1 MKRAVDDGLRD
12 ALNKYDAKGNVWK
25 DQIDYLQ
32 SEVRLL
38 RVWMGGGGGG
48 VWYSLFNKNL
58 AHYSSH

>member
-32 SEVRLL
+32 SEVRLFTGL
-38 RVWMGGGGGG
+38 DKPKVST
-48 VWYSLFNKNL
+48 YNCKYFLTHNF
-58 AHYSSH
+58 

>member
-32 SEVRLL
+32 SEVRSFTCLDDSKVSAYNCKYFL
-38 RVWMGGGGGG
+38 THN
-48 VWYSLFNKNL
+48 F
-58 AHYSSH
+58 